1 MKHSIPV
8 LALFAGAT
16 IITFLLLGFRYVY
29 HYWWINWAIAAG
41 LALLL
46 GGAIATITQANRPS

>member
-1 MKHSIPV
+1 MRHSIPV
-8 LALFAGAT
+8 LALFAGVT

-29 HYWWINWAIAAG
+29 LYWWVNWAIAAG

-46 GGAIATITQANRPS
+46 GGVVAVITNANRPG